1 MSPGPTLTR
10 ESGGRGFG
18 RARRIV
24 RGALAS
30 ILAVV
35 GLTGCATK
43 SDIRDVRQH
52 LSQVEARQDTILELL
67 TTQNREIMD
76 SLQATTTQLMDVRG
90 ELANQLSQLRDQL
103 VQVGQLTGQVQVR
116 LNQFDQQLAMLV
128 EQMGGDPGAAAS
140 RPAQPAGGET
150 ETPDSRDTFSMAQEY
165 YDIGLEQKD
174 RGNAETA
181 RQAFRAVVDSFPEHP
196 LAPQALFQVGETHIM
211 DESFDDALVAFE
223 EVVRRYQ
230 DSDAAPRALYR
241 AGVVAEQQG
250 DQDRAREY
258 FRRVVTG
265 YPNSDARRLAEAA
278 LERIGG

>member
-1 MSPGPTLTR
+1 MSPGSTLTR

-18 RARRIV
+18 RAHRIV
-24 RGALAS
+24 RGALAL
-30 ILAVV
+30 ILALV

-67 TTQNREIMD
+67 TVQNREIMD
-76 SLQATTTQLMDVRG
+76 SVQATTTELMNVRG
-90 ELANQLSQLRDQL
+90 ELANQLSQLRDQV

-128 EQMGGDPGAAAS
+128 EQMGGDPVTTTGRPTQPTGGAGEA
-140 RPAQPAGGET
+140 PAP
-150 ETPDSRDTFSMAQEY
+150 DTFSMAREY

-181 RQAFRAVVDSFPEHP
+181 RQAFQAVVDSFPEHP

-211 DESFDDALVAFE
+211 EESFDDALVAFE

-230 DSDAAPRALYR
+230 GSDAAPRALYR

-258 FRRVVTG
+258 FQRVVTG